1 MRFRIVYLS
10 CCALLVFSCQ
20 TQQQPAPAPL
30 LTTIQW
36 DDDSV
41 DRLANIIAQ
50 PEIIPLEN
58 SRDAAFSGINQI
70 RYHKGHYY
78 IFDKYGAN
86 SLLVFDSIGNFI
98 RRIGRK
104 GHGPGE
110 FIQLNAFTIQRD
122 TIFALDANGQKIL
135 AYSTEGVYLN
145 DRKTA
150 GLDYPDD
157 LAWLSDGFLFY
168 RALYSD
174 EQPDQVYAVSATNR
188 DMEPLQTDFKYTEQS
203 PRVCFELSFFE
214 SDSSIVFSRY
224 LNDTLIVFD
233 RQGGIR
239 ETLFWDFGTAAI
251 PRPLRSEVKAV
262 LERSKDFTY
271 LASAAVPAG
280 PFLTGTVSDHGQRGV
295 FLYDSRDKRI
305 YADLTGETIP
315 ALPSNLAAKDS
326 TAIVSW
332 LSYGVKDNFIPSL
345 GKERVAELLPAL
357 ENGQIFLVV
366 YPLKKNVL

>member
-1 MRFRIVYLS
+1 ML
-10 CCALLVFSCQ
+10 CCVLFVFSCQ
-20 TQQQPAPAPL
+20 TQQQSEPTPL
-30 LTTIQW
+30 FTTIHW
-36 DDDSV
+36 DNDSV
-41 DRLANIIAQ
+41 NQLANIITQ

-70 RYHKGHYY
+70 YYYKGHYY

-135 AYSTEGVYLN
+135 AYSTDGVYLN
-145 DRKTA
+145 DKKTA

-157 LAWLSDGFLFY
+157 LAWLSNGFLFY

-174 EQPDQVYAVSATNR
+174 EQPDRVYAISVTNR
-188 DMEPLQTDFKYTEQS
+188 DIEPLQTDFKYTEWS
-203 PRVCFELSFFE
+203 PRVCFELSFVE
-214 SDSSIVFSRY
+214 SDSSVVFSRY
-224 LNDTLIVFD
+224 FNDTLIVFD
-233 RQGGIR
+233 RQGNIR
-239 ETLFWDFGTAAI
+239 EALLWDFGASAI
-251 PRPLRSEVKAV
+251 PQQLRPEVKTV
-262 LERSKDFTY
+262 LDRQKDFAY
-271 LASAAVPAG
+271 LASTVVPAG
-280 PFLTGTVSDHGQRGV
+280 PFLIGTVSDHGQRGI
-295 FLYDSRDKRI
+295 FLYDSRNGRI
-305 YADLTGETIP
+305 YADMTGRTIP

-357 ENGQIFLVV
+357 EEGQIFLVV
-366 YPLKKNVL
+366 YPLSNNAL